1 LTQAT
6 AKAYANFN
14 TLTVSGRVYNAEIIR
29 TANGEEFLSVSVISN
44 LDKDGNAVTYSFTNA
59 NGIMALFNK
68 GFLPV
73 GRQVTIV
80 GRIKAVAETYFDKK
94 SGQTLMLK
102 HPKITLEGVQ
112 IPSGGL
118 GAMPADKTAP
128 VRRTGV
134 VVSPAQAQK
143 DVHTQFNELL
153 DRKAPVD
160 EAPALAAVAP
170 SSYQPLP
177 EGGEDIF

>member
-1 LTQAT
+1 MTQAT
-6 AKAYANFN
+6 ASAYANFN
-14 TLTVSGRVYNAEIIR
+14 TLTVQGRVYNAEIVTR
-29 TANGEEFLSVSVISN
+29 NGEEFLSVTVISN
-44 LDKDGNAVTYSFTNA
+44 LDKDGNAVTYSFTNS
-59 NGIMALFNK
+59 NGIMALFTK
-68 GFLPV
+68 GFLPT

-94 SGQTLMLK
+94 SGQTMMLK

-134 VVSPAQAQK
+134 VVSSAQAQK
-143 DVHTQFNELL
+143 DVHTQFNEML

-160 EAPALAAVAP
+160 KAPAVAAVAP
-170 SSYQPLP
+170 TYQPLP
-177 EGGEDIF
+177 EGGEDLF

>member
-14 TLTVSGRVYNAEIIR
+14 TLTVSGRVYNAEIVSY
-29 TANGEEFLSVSVISN
+29 NGDEYLSVTVISN
-44 LDKDGNAVTYSFTNA
+44 LDGDGNAVTYSFTNS
-59 NGIMALFNK
+59 NGIMGLFNK
-68 GFLPV
+68 GYLPV

-80 GRIKAVAETYFDKK
+80 GRIKGVSETYFDKK

-102 HPKITLEGVQ
+102 HPKISLEGVQ

-118 GAMPADKTAP
+118 GAMPGDKNAS

-143 DVHTQFNELL
+143 Q
-153 DRKAPVD
+153 APVD
-160 EAPALAAVAP
+160 EAPTLAATAP
-170 SSYQPLP
+170 TYQPLP
-177 EGGEDIF
+177 EGGEDLF

>member
-14 TLTVSGRVYNAEIIR
+14 TLTVSGRVYNAEIVSY
-29 TANGEEFLSVSVISN
+29 NGDEYLSVTVISN
-44 LDKDGNAVTYSFTNA
+44 LDGDGNAVTYSFTNS
-59 NGIMALFNK
+59 NGIMGLFNK
-68 GFLPV
+68 GYLPV

-80 GRIKAVAETYFDKK
+80 GRIKGVSETYFDKK

-102 HPKITLEGVQ
+102 HPKISLEGVQ

-118 GAMPADKTAP
+118 GAMPGDKNAS

-143 DVHTQFNELL
+143 Q
-153 DRKAPVD
+153 APVD
-160 EAPALAAVAP
+160 EAPALAATAP
-170 SSYQPLP
+170 TYQPLP
-177 EGGEDIF
+177 EGGEDLF

>member
-1 LTQAT
+1 MTQAT

-14 TLTVSGRVYNAEIIR
+14 TLTVSGRVYNAEIVSY
-29 TANGEEFLSVSVISN
+29 NGDEYLSVTVISN
-44 LDKDGNAVTYSFTNA
+44 LDGDGNAVTYSFTNS
-59 NGIMALFNK
+59 NGIMGLFNK
-68 GFLPV
+68 GYLPV

-80 GRIKAVAETYFDKK
+80 GRIKGVSETYFDKK

-102 HPKITLEGVQ
+102 HPKISLEGVQ

-118 GAMPADKTAP
+118 GAMPGDKNAS

-143 DVHTQFNELL
+143 Q
-153 DRKAPVD
+153 APVD
-160 EAPALAAVAP
+160 EAPTLAATAP
-170 SSYQPLP
+170 TYQPLP
-177 EGGEDIF
+177 EGGEDLF

>member
-1 LTQAT
+1 MTQAT

-14 TLTVSGRVYNAEIIR
+14 TLTVSGRVYNAEVVTR
-29 TANGEEFLSVSVISN
+29 NGEEFLSVTVISN
-44 LDKDGNAVTYSFTNA
+44 LDKDGNAVTYSFTNS
-59 NGIMALFNK
+59 NGIKALFDK

-102 HPKITLEGVQ
+102 HPKISLEGVQ

-143 DVHTQFNELL
+143 Q
-153 DRKAPVD
+153 APVD
-160 EAPALAAVAP
+160 EAPALAATAP
-170 SSYQPLP
+170 SYQPLP
-177 EGGEDIF
+177 EGGEDLF